1 MAEKQHRMTRQRR
14 IVLETVK
21 GLKTHPTADE
31 VFGLVR
37 KKLPRISLGTVY
49 RNLELLTEQGIIRK
63 LDTAGQQ
70 KRFDGDTSPHYHI
83 KCVKCGKIDDLYF
96 ELPKPSPAW
105 AAQTDFQILE
115 YNVELLGI
123 CPKCQKEMAPH

>member
-14 IVLETVK
+14 IILETVK

-37 KKLPRISLGTVY
+37 KRLPRISLGTVY
-49 RNLELLTEQGIIRK
+49 RNLDLLTEQGVIRK
-63 LDTAGQQ
+63 LETAGQQ
-70 KRFDGDTSPHYHI
+70 KRFDGDITPHYHV

-96 ELPKPSPAW
+96 ELPKPSAEW
-105 AAQTDFQILE
+105 TAQTRFQILE

-123 CPKCQKEMAPH
+123 CPQCQEEMNRH